1 MLAVGG
7 QIGRKRRGGVE
18 HLDVAGALVERALE
32 QLGQSAEVVR
42 AEHDI
47 EMRERL
53 EKLVAVALPDAAADG
68 DDALVEWGAR
78 AQRDVLHRG
87 DLAVQACVGSLAHAA
102 RHEDDDIG
110 ILELLDRKGAER
122 LEHAVD
128 ALGIVLVHLTPER
141 ADAKH

>member
-18 HLDVAGALVERALE
+18 HLDVAGTLVERALE

-53 EKLVAVALPDAAADG
+53 EGVLSVSQQSLKYRMQLQGLDLTSWKQEARTLV
-68 DDALVEWGAR
+68 
-78 AQRDVLHRG
+78 
-87 DLAVQACVGSLAHAA
+87 
-102 RHEDDDIG
+102 
-110 ILELLDRKGAER
+110 
-122 LEHAVD
+122 
-128 ALGIVLVHLTPER
+128 LTR
-141 ADAKH
+141 